1 MTDSRKERL
10 LDIQKREQL
19 KGLLINKFKLKY
31 GDRAESMITNEVAKF
46 LRNDRLT
53 EENLKKL
60 DSRIGKEAMNRQKK
74 DDILSEKRGDRPATA
89 ASQRG
94 GAARAPARAGKDD
107 DAMSVRSV
115 ASSRMSGATNLS
127 KRSGRDGQKA
137 GGQGGAAFGGDTRFR
152 DVDEAS
158 VGSRP

>member
-1 MTDSRKERL
+1 MSQRSGSKNMTDTRKERL

-53 EENLKKL
+53 EENLRKL
-60 DSRIGKEAMNRQKK
+60 DSRIGKEAMNRLKK
-74 DDILSEKRGDRPATA
+74 DDILSEKRGDRPATT

-94 GAARAPARAGKDD
+94 GAAR
-107 DAMSVRSV
+107 
-115 ASSRMSGATNLS
+115 
-127 KRSGRDGQKA
+127 
-137 GGQGGAAFGGDTRFR
+137 
-152 DVDEAS
+152 
-158 VGSRP
+158 